1 MLGSIDANRG
11 DYQKRLG
18 YGSVSIDVYEL
29 TQAMLVILRNG
40 GLQGGGTNFDAKTRR
55 NSTDLEDIFIA
66 HIAGMDVFARAL
78 EAAAAILEESP
89 YLEMLEE
96 RYASFD
102 SGKGKEFEEGKLS
115 LEDLRDYALS
125 LGREPAQISGKQ
137 ELYEAIVNMYI

>member
-1 MLGSIDANRG
+1 MFL
-11 DYQKRLG
+11 
-18 YGSVSIDVYEL
+18 
-29 TQAMLVILRNG
+29 
-40 GLQGGGTNFDAKTRR
+40 
-55 NSTDLEDIFIA
+55 
-66 HIAGMDVFARAL
+66 RAL